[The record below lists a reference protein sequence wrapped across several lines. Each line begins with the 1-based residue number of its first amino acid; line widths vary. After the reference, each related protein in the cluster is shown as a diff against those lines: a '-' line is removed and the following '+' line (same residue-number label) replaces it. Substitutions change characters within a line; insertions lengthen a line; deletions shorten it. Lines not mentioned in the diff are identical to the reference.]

1 MEGVTVKIVESFLI
15 VGCLMAPLLFG
26 LFWLF
31 ATDKVTVYPTMRVT
45 DTRRNRRL
53 RATLDDDG
61 LIVDYSNRD
70 IIRNVNQP
78 THSIFYV
85 DDSEY

>member
-31 ATDKVTVYPTMRVT
+31 ATDKVTVYPHTSITHTQR
-45 DTRRNRRL
+45 DRRL

-61 LIVDYSNRD
+61 LFVDYSNRD
-70 IIRNVNQP
+70 VIRNVSQP
-78 THSIFYV
+78 TRSIFYINGN
-85 DDSEY
+85 EY